1 MQIKLKYIQLLLC
14 VLFPAM
20 LFAQQ
25 NSSSPYSYYGLGDI
39 TLHGY
44 GRNDAMGGLFSAVRN
59 PLHIN
64 YQNPASYT
72 ALTHTTFETGVNGS
86 LTRLEQEG
94 LTKETSNATL
104 AYIGFGFPISD
115 KIAITTGIEPYSA
128 VGYNITINES
138 FSTIDNTNFDYQTI
152 YSGSG
157 GVNRFHFGVGI
168 MPFKNFSIGAN
179 LNYLFGKLD
188 RVRSQVFED
197 EDDLLNRRDVE
208 SLNIKDVQFTFGA
221 QYTYELDERKSLLF
235 GATAS
240 PASNLDAKYN
250 QFTLTYDILF
260 EEERVRDTI
269 ANISESGNFNMPL
282 DGSFGISYVN
292 KDKLTVGFDYHFQ
305 NWGSVDEFF
314 GGPVQGLINNNRFIL
329 GAAYVPEKTNL
340 HKYWKKV
347 EYRGGVRYSSGY
359 LEIAGDNNSNPENID
374 EIGITFGLGLPM
386 RKTLSSLNIGFEFGQ
401 RGTNSN
407 NLIREQFLR
416 FNLSLTLN
424 DKWFKTRKID

>member
-1 MQIKLKYIQLLLC
+1 
-14 VLFPAM
+14 M

-25 NSSSPYSYYGLGDI
+25 NSISPYSYYGLGDI
-39 TLHGY
+39 TLKGY
-44 GRNDAMGGLFSAVRN
+44 ARNDAMGGLFSAVRS

-86 LTRLEQEG
+86 LTRLEQGDLTTEG
-94 LTKETSNATL
+94 SNTTL
-104 AYIGFGFPISD
+104 AYLAFGFPISD
-115 KIAITTGIEPYSA
+115 KIAITAGLEPYSA

-138 FSTIDNTNFDYQTI
+138 FATIDGDTFNYQTV
-152 YSGSG
+152 YNGSG
-157 GVNRFHFGVGI
+157 GVNRFHLGIGV

-188 RVRSQVFED
+188 RVRDQVFED

-208 SLNIKDVQFTFGA
+208 SLNVKDVQFTFGV
-221 QYTYELDERKSLLF
+221 QYKYELDENKSFLF

-240 PASNLDAKYN
+240 PATKLDAEHN
-250 QFTLTYDILF
+250 IFTHTYDILF

-269 ANISESGNFNMPL
+269 ANVSLDGKFSMPL
-282 DGSFGISYVN
+282 DGSFGISYVE
-292 KDKLTVGFDYHFQ
+292 KDKLTVGFDYQFQ
-305 NWGSVDEFF
+305 NWGDVDEFF
-314 GGPVQGLINNNRFIL
+314 GGPVQGLINNNKFAL
-329 GAAYVPEKTNL
+329 GAAFVPEKSNL

-347 EYRGGVRYSSGY
+347 EYRAGVRYSSGY
-359 LEIAGDNNSNPENID
+359 LEISENENSSSENID

-386 RKTLSSLNIGFEFGQ
+386 RKTLSSLNIGFELGQ

-424 DKWFKTRKID
+424 DKWFKKRKID